1 MEPKQLPEVSPII
14 PLKITRSSTF
24 SSTASALVNPIDG
37 SACMGAGLALKF
49 KTRYPGNWLECARAA
64 PHKEGAIFRQK
75 LKSITILNVVTKRH
89 WRYKSRLN
97 MIRQILKNLTNVAAI
112 YDLKTVAL
120 PVIGAGLG
128 GLPPEKVIDLC
139 KLELPN
145 PFGIEFTLHIWE

>member
-1 MEPKQLPEVSPII
+1 MKRKERILEVSQVSIDPITYK
-14 PLKITRSSTF
+14 PWSGERTSHLQRVWVM
-24 SSTASALVNPIDG
+24 AL
-37 SACMGAGLALKF
+37 AF
-49 KTRYPGNWLECARAA
+49 
-64 PHKEGAIFRQK
+64 FRQK